1 MLRWPKRQQTHHMLN
16 SKGLDVFPL
25 HLRHTRR
32 TALLAAVLL
41 VILSSVSACGMPST
55 TNDAAA
61 ALGSPAPNPLSTA
74 LPASPDPADPTAELV
89 IVGQQIAAGL
99 DPVHELTSAYLR
111 AVGAGEGLLKVAA
124 DGTVVPELAQSVTQI
139 EPRTWEVRLR
149 PGIRFWSGTPVDAA
163 AVHASLERSRALD
176 PQAAPFLADVTIEVV
191 DPTTLRLVTGAPNPN
206 LPLNLSYYQLLIHN
220 AASYGD
226 RPNPFDLAAM
236 DLTGMYR
243 VVTFTPKQA
252 MSLERNPDYWGVA
265 PQIARVRHEEVADGQ
280 GRVLAAQSGQAQ
292 IVTHLPVESAATL
305 EGSPALRLISIPAAN
320 TTAVYLNLASP
331 ILRDVRVRQ
340 ALGWSVDRQALVEL
354 AREGFSQPASS
365 WLSTNPAYPEAA
377 QQGFTLFDP
386 AKASALLEAAGWTLD
401 NGVRTKDGQRLTIR
415 MLTFGAEKA
424 VGEVL
429 QSQWAQLGVALE
441 VEHAD
446 DYALIQAR
454 RDAGDWDTLIEA
466 WSTFGDPQ
474 ALLAGQLQPGGKAN
488 YGGYDDAETNALFDR
503 LARATDEAERRQ
515 LILAINA
522 RACEQ
527 VPVIPLHPRPQISA
541 VSSRVQQFQPHFRQ
555 FEALVTAALS
565 MTR

>member
-1 MLRWPKRQQTHHMLN
+1 M
-16 SKGLDVFPL
+16 G
-25 HLRHTRR
+25 
-32 TALLAAVLL
+32 VLL
-41 VILSSVSACGMPST
+41 VILSGVSACGMPPT
-55 TNDAAA
+55 IADEAAA
-61 ALGSPAPNPLSTA
+61 PISSSLASSSTA
-74 LPASPDPADPTAELV
+74 LPASPKSTSAASELV

-111 AVGAGEGLLKVAA
+111 AVGAGEGLVKVAA
-124 DGTVVPELAQSVTQI
+124 NGTVVPELAESVTQLD
-139 EPRTWEVRLR
+139 PHTWEVKLR
-149 PGIRFWSGTPVDAA
+149 AGVRFWSGASVDAA
-163 AVHASLERSRALD
+163 AVHASLERSRTLD
-176 PQAAPFLADVTIEVV
+176 PQAAPFLADTTIEVA
-191 DPTTLRLVTGAPNPN
+191 DAATLHLVTAAPNPN

-220 AASYGD
+220 VASYGD
-226 RPNPFDLAAM
+226 QPNPFDLDVM

-243 VVTFTPKQA
+243 VVAFTPRQT
-252 MSLERNPDYWGVA
+252 MTLERNPLYWGVA

-292 IVTHLPVESAATL
+292 IVTNIPVESAMTL
-305 EGSPALRLISIPAAN
+305 EGSTAVRLISAPAAN

-331 ILRDVRVRQ
+331 ILSDVRVRQ
-340 ALGWSVDRQALVEL
+340 ALGWGVDREALVAL

-365 WLSTNPAYPEAA
+365 WLATNPAYPEAA
-377 QQGFTLFDP
+377 QQGFTVFDP
-386 AKASALLEAAGWTLD
+386 AKAGALLDQAGWTLR
-401 NGVRTKDGQRLTIR
+401 NGVRTKDGQPLTIR

-429 QSQWAQLGVALE
+429 QSQWAQLGVTLE

-474 ALLAGQLQPGGKAN
+474 ALLAGQFQPGGTAN

-503 LARATDEAERRQ
+503 LVRAADDAERRQ

-527 VPVIPLHPRPQISA
+527 APVIPLHPRPQVSA
-541 VSSRVQQFQPHFRQ
+541 VSSQVQQFQPHFRQ
-555 FEALVTAALS
+555 FESLVTAVLQLA
-565 MTR
+565 R